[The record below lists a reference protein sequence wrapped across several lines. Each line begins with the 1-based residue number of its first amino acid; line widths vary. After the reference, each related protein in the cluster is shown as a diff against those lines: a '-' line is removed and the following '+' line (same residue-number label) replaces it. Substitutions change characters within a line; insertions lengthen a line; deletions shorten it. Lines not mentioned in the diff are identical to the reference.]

1 MNLETEGKISQDAP
15 NFLKHY
21 YFHIKQLIIS
31 YNSHNV
37 YKNVHGNWKFKITK
51 LNALKLIFWKEL
63 VIAKD
68 DIKFSVILANKYKA
82 KAINFIIP
90 ISFYG
95 N

>member
-1 MNLETEGKISQDAP
+1 MNLEIKGKISKAVP

-21 YFHIKQLIIS
+21 YFHIKQPIVI
-31 YNSHNV
+31 YNSHNA
-37 YKNVHGNWKFKITK
+37 YKNADGNSEFNITK
-51 LNALKLIFWKEL
+51 LNAWKVTFWKQL

-68 DIKFSVILANKYKA
+68 DIKVSVILANKYEVKA
-82 KAINFIIP
+82 KNFIIP

>member
-1 MNLETEGKISQDAP
+1 MNLETEGKISKAVP

-21 YFHIKQLIIS
+21 YFHIKQPIII
-31 YNSHNV
+31 YNSHNP
-37 YKNVHGNWKFKITK
+37 YKNADAWKLT
-51 LNALKLIFWKEL
+51 FWKQL

-68 DIKFSVILANKYKA
+68 DIKVSVILANKYEVKA
-82 KAINFIIP
+82 KNFIIP